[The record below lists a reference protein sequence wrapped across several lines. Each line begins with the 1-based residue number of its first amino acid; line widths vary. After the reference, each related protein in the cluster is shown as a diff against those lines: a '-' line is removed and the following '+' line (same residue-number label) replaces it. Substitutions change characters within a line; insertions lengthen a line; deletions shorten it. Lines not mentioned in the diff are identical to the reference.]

1 MATPTDTETRELLGA
16 IATLSQRIEVGFTQ
30 VDTKL
35 SDLRGEVNLKLS
47 QVDTKLSSLQGE
59 MNLKFSQVDT
69 KLSSLQGEVNLKFSQ
84 VDTKLAKIEG
94 DINLLR
100 QPRDFWDFVKKGMA
114 VTVFSGFLLTF
125 GKFILTGKVM

>member
-1 MATPTDTETRELLGA
+1 MATPTDTETRELLSA
-16 IATLSQRIEVGFTQ
+16 ISALSQRIEVGFTQ

-35 SDLRGEVNLKLS
+35 SGLRGEMNLKFA

-59 MNLKFSQVDT
+59 MNLKFA
-69 KLSSLQGEVNLKFSQ
+69 Q

-114 VTVFSGFLLTF
+114 VTVFGGLLLTF
-125 GKFILTGKVM
+125 GKFILTGRIM